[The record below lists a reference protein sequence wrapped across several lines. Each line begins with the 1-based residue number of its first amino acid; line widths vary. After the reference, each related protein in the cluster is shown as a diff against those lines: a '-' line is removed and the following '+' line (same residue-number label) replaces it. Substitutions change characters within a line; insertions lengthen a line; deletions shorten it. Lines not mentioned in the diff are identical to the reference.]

1 MHEIFLQSVP
11 SIENI
16 ADAKEWIYYIVT
28 LLAGYSLSVT
38 VAIKYLFKRNAE
50 LHEKYEKVYPD
61 FLEEQKNFYRLYI
74 DTSDKLA
81 DVIKNN
87 SLALQ
92 SMELTMKNNINRI
105 EELTKAM
112 QEQSEKTISTLDKLT
127 EKIILATHEHT

>member
-1 MHEIFLQSVP
+1 MHEIFLQAVP
-11 SIENI
+11 SVENI

-28 LLAGYSLSVT
+28 LLASYGLGVT
-38 VAIKYLFKRNAE
+38 IAIKYLFKRNAE
-50 LHEKYEKVYPD
+50 LHEKYENVYPD
-61 FLEEQKNFYRLYI
+61 FLEEQKNFYKLYI

-112 QEQSEKTISTLDKLT
+112 QEQSEKTIHTLDKLT
-127 EKIILATHEHT
+127 ERILLAAHERI